1 MLTQNDQAPTDI
13 SVVNQDDQRVSLAD
27 LQGKHV
33 LLYFYPKD
41 NTPGCTKEACSFRD
55 NFSELQNI
63 GVTVIG
69 VSADSPKSH
78 QSFKQKHS
86 LPFPLWSDPD
96 KKLIEAFG
104 VLKEKSMFGKTFLGI
119 QRSSFAIDPNG
130 KILKVW
136 PNVSPQKHTQ
146 EVIDFFEKELK

>member
-13 SVVNQDDQRVSLAD
+13 SVVNQDNQQVSLAD

-33 LLYFYPKD
+33 VLYFYPKD

-104 VLKEKSMFGKTFLGI
+104 VLKEKSMFGKIFLGI

-130 KILKVW
+130 NILKVW
-136 PNVSPQKHTQ
+136 PNVSPQKHPQ